1 MELNI
6 TFLFEIIA
14 ISILIQYLS
23 FSVFQ
28 PLSKLSSER
37 EKQTS
42 GRKLEIKMMMEE
54 ISKQKAYI
62 KEQMD
67 AKLVE
72 LYESNKKNRDFCF
85 NEQKK
90 ILESQKLACQE
101 KYDTTLNQVR
111 SELKN
116 ASENL
121 KRKKHLLASMIYDKL
136 HKK

>member
-14 ISILIQYLS
+14 ISIVIPCLN

-28 PLSKLSSER
+28 PLGKLSGER

-42 GRKLEIKMMMEE
+42 GRKLEIKKMMEE

-72 LYESNKKNRDFCF
+72 LYESNKKNRNFCF
-85 NEQKK
+85 DEQKK
-90 ILESQKLACQE
+90 TLESQKLACQE
-101 KYDTTLNQVR
+101 KYDITLNQIR
-111 SELKN
+111 SELKS

-121 KRKKHLLASMIYDKL
+121 KRKKHLLAGMIYDKL

>member
-6 TFLFEIIA
+6 TFLFEMIV
-14 ISILIQYLS
+14 ISIIIQYLS

-37 EKQTS
+37 ERQTS
-42 GRKLEIKMMMEE
+42 GKKLEIKKMMEE

-62 KEQMD
+62 NEQMD
-67 AKLVE
+67 SKLIE
-72 LYESNKKNRDFCF
+72 LYESNKKSRDFCF

-101 KYDTTLNQVR
+101 KYDAAMNQIQ
-111 SELKN
+111 SELQN

-121 KRKKHLLASMIYDKL
+121 KSKKHLLAGMIYDKL

>member
-6 TFLFEIIA
+6 TFLFEIIV
-14 ISILIQYLS
+14 ISIIIQFLS

-37 EKQTS
+37 ERQTS
-42 GRKLEIKMMMEE
+42 GKKLEIKKMTEE
-54 ISKQKAYI
+54 INKQKAYI

-67 AKLVE
+67 SKLIE

-90 ILESQKLACQE
+90 ILESQKLECQE
-101 KYDTTLNQVR
+101 KYDAAMNQIQ
-111 SELKN
+111 SELQN

-121 KRKKHLLASMIYDKL
+121 KSKKHLLASMIYDKL

>member
-6 TFLFEIIA
+6 TFLFEMIV
-14 ISILIQYLS
+14 ISIIIQCLS

-37 EKQTS
+37 ERQTS
-42 GRKLEIKMMMEE
+42 GKKLEIKKMMEE

-67 AKLVE
+67 SKLIE
-72 LYESNKKNRDFCF
+72 LYEFNKKNRDFCF

-90 ILESQKLACQE
+90 VLESQKLACQD
-101 KYDTTLNQVR
+101 KYDAAMNQIQ

-121 KRKKHLLASMIYDKL
+121 KSKKHLLAGMIYDKL